1 MITFSTNFENFKN
14 ALKTVLSAS
23 NSKMQGSALYYI
35 VFKLFNDKIELAAT
49 DGNRIRLKRLKLDA
63 ILPEVTEPVKII
75 IDGNILLNQ
84 IKNFKVEKA
93 SQHLVSMF
101 FEYDNE
107 NKKMSCECPQIILQ
121 KTNIITANLNYP
133 AYEQLITNYSN
144 ADMNFIDE
152 MLQSDT
158 DTLKVAFTVGYLM
171 DYLKNLDKK
180 DYVLFEIK
188 HNLGGINIYSSED
201 AALFEL
207 LMPVQLKNIIEKQ
220 QYNRV

>member
-14 ALKTVLSAS
+14 ALKTVTSVNA
-23 NSKMQGSALYYI
+23 NSYTGVLHYTMLKI
-35 VFKLFNDKIELAAT
+35 FTDKIELVTT
-49 DGNRIRLKRLKLDA
+49 DGSRIRLKRLKLDA
-63 ILPEVTEPVKII
+63 KLPEVTEPVKVI

-101 FEYDNE
+101 FEYDDE
-107 NKKMSCECPQIILQ
+107 NKKMSCACPQIMLQ
-121 KTNIITANLNYP
+121 KTNIITADLNYP
-133 AYEQLITNYSN
+133 AYEQHITNYSN
-144 ADMNFIDE
+144 ADMNFINE
-152 MLQSDT
+152 MRQSDT

-201 AALFEL
+201 AALFEM
-207 LMPVQLKNIIEKQ
+207 LMPVQLGKITVSQ
-220 QYNRV
+220 QYNGD